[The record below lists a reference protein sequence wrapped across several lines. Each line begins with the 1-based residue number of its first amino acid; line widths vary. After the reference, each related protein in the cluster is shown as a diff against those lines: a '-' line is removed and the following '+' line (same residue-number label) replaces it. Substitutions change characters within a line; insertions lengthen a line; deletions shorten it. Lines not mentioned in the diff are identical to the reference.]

1 MRAVEEALSRH
12 AESERPL
19 VRVLDEH
26 GATVARHSYREVTR
40 AARALADRI
49 TDRITDRLAGCLADR
64 LTERLAARR
73 TVTDVPSDMDGRSRV
88 GVLCGNTPEFVVA
101 DLALLT
107 ARATEIPVPLAFS
120 REQAAGLLESADL
133 CLVDEQ
139 GAARLAEWGPSVLP
153 AGCQVVAVTLDGGST
168 PWAPAAAT
176 GPGPGLDQA
185 EAEAE
190 GQVEDQA
197 EDWICKII
205 HTSGTT
211 SRPKGVRIRA
221 QGIGALIDSL
231 HTAMPDQAFR
241 AYLSLVPFSL
251 LIEQVTGLYL
261 VLLDGGCVTLL
272 PPDSAL
278 VGTSAGAVASA
289 LPQLAAARPTAV
301 VATPALAAALADA
314 AGQAERAGLPVSQVL
329 FGTERPPL
337 ICCGGAPVH
346 PATLRE
352 LDRHGI
358 AVHEGYGLSENSSVV
373 SWNTPGARRIGT
385 VGRPLAHV
393 TVKLA
398 EDGELLV
405 RSSSLF
411 AGYTRPD
418 PSSCAVVDGWLHTGD
433 LAGIDPDGYLTITG
447 RKKNIIITAAGRNI
461 APEWVEAQYARL
473 PFVRAVGVVG
483 NDLPALH
490 GLFVI
495 APDAD
500 PGAAAEAIAA
510 FGAEHLSAVERVE
523 VLHLLRAEQ
532 DGYRRYFT
540 VTGRPVRAAITA
552 DLDRLPTTGAKS
564 TATTTESG
572 TTESATAESSTT
584 ESATIE
590 SAEAKGTA
598 MATTTPDVRPYG
610 TGTGKLLQ
618 PAPGVTTLRDLDPRA
633 VIELLAE
640 AGFLVLRG
648 FAPSI
653 EDFSLFVKEHSDRV
667 TLDPAR
673 SFHGGDVAQK
683 VDAGTA
689 ELGLHIENGN
699 SPFIPDLTWF
709 LCERAAASG
718 SQTTVC
724 DGYRVWD
731 AAAEADRAAFAQDIV
746 YARRVEEAKWK
757 QFVVHQ
763 SGGVKTVAEVTFAD
777 FQQLAAIGGPGTTV
791 TELPDGSV
799 HYAFRTP
806 AARTTL
812 FGARLAWANSIFGP
826 SYNYEKPTITFAD
839 GTALPEELTD
849 RLAWLTE
856 ELTEEL
862 DWQDGDVVLVDNTRV
877 MHGRRAIT
885 DPNRT
890 IYNAQSYLRG
900 ELLPGS
906 RTAA

>member
-1 MRAVEEALSRH
+1 MRAVDQALSEFG
-12 AESERPL
+12 ESERPL

-26 GATVARHSYREVTR
+26 GATVARHSYREITR
-40 AARALADRI
+40 AARALADR
-49 TDRITDRLAGCLADR
+49 LALAPG
-64 LTERLAARR
+64 L
-73 TVTDVPSDMDGRSRV
+73 RV
-88 GVLCGNTPEFVVA
+88 GVICGNTPEFVVA
-101 DLALLT
+101 DLALL
-107 ARATEIPVPLAFS
+107 ALRATEIPVPLAFS

-133 CLVDEQ
+133 CLVDAQ
-139 GAARLAEWGPSVLP
+139 GAARLAEWGLGAVLP
-153 AGCQVVAVTLDGGST
+153 SGCRVVLATLDGGST
-168 PWAPAAAT
+168 PWYPNEPTAPNGRT
-176 GPGPGLDQA
+176 EEEPD
-185 EAEAE
+185 EE
-190 GQVEDQA
+190 
-197 EDWICKII
+197 WICKII

-221 QGIGALIDSL
+221 AGIGALIDSL
-231 HTAMPDQAFR
+231 HTAMPARAFS

-272 PPDSAL
+272 PPASAL
-278 VGTSAGAVASA
+278 VGTSAGAVESA

-314 AGQAERAGLPVSQVL
+314 AGRARRAGLPVSRTL
-329 FGTERPPL
+329 FGTEQPPL

-346 PATLRE
+346 PDTLHE
-352 LDRHGI
+352 LDGHGI

-373 SWNTPGARRIGT
+373 SWNTPAARRIGT

-393 TVKLA
+393 RVRLA

-405 RSSSLF
+405 ASSSLF

-433 LAGIDPDGYLTITG
+433 LAAIDEDGYLTITG

-461 APEWVEAQYARL
+461 APEWVEAQFARL

-495 APDAD
+495 D
-500 PGAAAEAIAA
+500 PATDPAEAADAITA
-510 FGAEHLSAVERVE
+510 FGAEHLSAVERVAE
-523 VLHLLRAEQ
+523 VHLLRADQ

-552 DLDRLPTTGAKS
+552 DLALL
-564 TATTTESG
+564 ATTRPSTRG
-572 TTESATAESSTT
+572 TTTPDTD
-584 ESATIE
+584 
-590 SAEAKGTA
+590 KGTA
-598 MATTTPDVRPYG
+598 MATTRPDVRPYG
-610 TGTGKLLQ
+610 TGTGKLVQ
-618 PAPGVTTLRDLDPRA
+618 PAPGRTTLADLDPRQT
-633 VIELLAE
+633 IDLLAE
-640 AGFLVLRG
+640 SGFLVLRG
-648 FAPSI
+648 FDPSI
-653 EDFSLFVKEHSDRV
+653 EDFSLFVKQHSDRV

-683 VDAGTA
+683 VDAGTD

-709 LCERAAASG
+709 LCEKAAASG

-731 AAAEADRAAFAQDIV
+731 AATEADRAAFAQDIV
-746 YARRVEEAKWK
+746 YARRVEEAKWR

-763 SGGVKTVAEVTFAD
+763 LGGVKTVEEVTFAD
-777 FQQLAAIGGPGTTV
+777 FQQLAAVGGEGTTV
-791 TELPDGSV
+791 TELPDGAV

-806 AARTTL
+806 AARPTL
-812 FGARLAWANSIFGP
+812 FGARLSWANSIFGP
-826 SYNYEKPTITFAD
+826 SFNYEKPTITFAD
-839 GTALPEELTD
+839 GSELPAGLVERLKELTD
-849 RLAWLTE
+849 

-885 DPNRT
+885 DPART
-890 IYNAQSYLRG
+890 IYNAQSYLRR
-900 ELLPGS
+900 ELLA
-906 RTAA
+906 TDEA